1 MGVRTALHPLL
12 LAGLLLGGFSLG
24 GLSQAGERDELTPVS
39 LKPVVGLIID
49 DLGDRL
55 GAGERAIALPGH
67 VTYSILPQTTFSRH
81 LAELA
86 HHQGKEV
93 MLHQPM
99 QPQGDHPMG
108 PGGLSLHMT
117 RQEFISTLRAN
128 LESVPHARGLNNHMG
143 SLLTRHPG
151 QMGWLM
157 HELWQQ
163 DNLYFVD
170 STTTNQT
177 VALKVAL
184 EHHLPGLRR
193 NIFIDHARDEAA
205 IRAQFQ
211 RFVAQAKAVG
221 TSLAIAHPYPETLLV
236 LEELLPTLSEQGI
249 RLVPISE
256 LIVHRNQ
263 RREQLWQAS
272 LSPSPTAVKSL
283 KQ

>member
-1 MGVRTALHPLL
+1 MASPLRGFLLSACLL
-12 LAGLLLGGFSLG
+12 LPGHALP
-24 GLSQAGERDELTPVS
+24 AEEEAELTPVS
-39 LKPVVGLIID
+39 LRPMVALIID
-49 DLGDRL
+49 DLGDRMRD
-55 GAGERAIALPGH
+55 GQRAIALPGH
-67 VTYSILPQTTFSRH
+67 VTYSILPQTTFSRR

-86 HHQGKEV
+86 HRQGKEV

-99 QPQGDHPMG
+99 QPQGNHSMG

-117 RQEFISTLRAN
+117 EQEFLSTLRTN

-157 HELWQQ
+157 HELWQRG
-163 DNLYFVD
+163 DLYFVD

-177 VALKVAL
+177 VALRVAL
-184 EHHLPGLRR
+184 EHQLPGLRR
-193 NIFIDHARDEAA
+193 NIFIDHARNDTA
-205 IRAQFQ
+205 IRAQFA

-221 TSLAIAHPYPETLLV
+221 SSVAIAHPYPETLLV
-236 LEELLPTLSEQGI
+236 LEEMLPTLTEQGVD
-249 RLVPISE
+249 LISVSA
-256 LIVHRNQ
+256 LISQRNE

-272 LSPSPTAVKSL
+272 LSPSHRGVKSS

>member
-1 MGVRTALHPLL
+1 M
-12 LAGLLLGGFSLG
+12 
-24 GLSQAGERDELTPVS
+24 
-39 LKPVVGLIID
+39 VGLIID

-55 GAGERAIALPGH
+55 HDGLRAIALPGQ
-67 VTYSILPQTTFSRH
+67 VTYSILPQTTYSRR
-81 LAELA
+81 LAELT
-86 HHQGKEV
+86 HRQGKEV

-99 QPQGDHPMG
+99 QAVTDRPMG
-108 PGGLSLHMT
+108 PGGLSIHMT
-117 RQEFISTLRAN
+117 RDDFVNTLRAN
-128 LESVPHARGLNNHMG
+128 LGSVPHVRGINNHMG

-184 EHHLPGLRR
+184 EHRLPSLRR
-193 NIFIDHARDEAA
+193 NVFLDHDRDEAT
-205 IRAQFQ
+205 IRKQFA
-211 RFVAQAKAVG
+211 RFIAQAKAIG
-221 TSLAIAHPYPETLLV
+221 SSLAIAHPYPETLLV
-236 LEELLPTLSEQGI
+236 LEEMLPTLSEQGVDLI
-249 RLVPISE
+249 PISR
-256 LIVHRNQ
+256 LIQQRNE

-272 LSPSPTAVKSL
+272 LSPSQRGVKSS

>member
-1 MGVRTALHPLL
+1 MASPLRGLL
-12 LAGLLLGGFSLG
+12 LAACLLLPGHTL
-24 GLSQAGERDELTPVS
+24 LAEEDAELTPVS
-39 LKPVVGLIID
+39 LRPMVALIID

-55 GAGERAIALPGH
+55 RDGQHAIALPGQ
-67 VTYSILPQTTFSRH
+67 VTYSILPQTTYSRRF
-81 LAELA
+81 AELA
-86 HHQGKEV
+86 HRQGKEV

-99 QPQGDHPMG
+99 EAVTGRAMG

-117 RQEFISTLRAN
+117 RQEFLFTLRAN
-128 LESVPHARGLNNHMG
+128 LDSVPHARGLNNHMG

-163 DNLYFVD
+163 GNLYFVD

-184 EHHLPGLRR
+184 EHQLPGLRR
-193 NIFIDHARDEAA
+193 NIFLDHDRNEAS
-205 IRAQFQ
+205 IRGQFA

-221 TSLAIAHPYPETLLV
+221 SSVAIAHPYPETLLV
-236 LEELLPTLSEQGI
+236 LEEMLPTLTEQGI
-249 RLVPISE
+249 DLIPVSALISQ
-256 LIVHRNQ
+256 RNE

-272 LSPSPTAVKSL
+272 LSPSHRGVKSS

>member
-1 MGVRTALHPLL
+1 MAALRTPLLVSLILTAL
-12 LAGLLLGGFSLG
+12 SLG
-24 GLSQAGERDELTPVS
+24 SPAQADGATGLTPVS
-39 LKPVVGLIID
+39 LRPIVSLIID

-55 GAGERAIALPGH
+55 DDGKRAIALPGN
-67 VTYSILPQTTFSRH
+67 VTYSILPQTTFSRR

-86 HHQGKEV
+86 HNRDREV

-99 QPQGDHPMG
+99 QAISDAPMG

-117 RQEFISTLRAN
+117 HQEFISTLRAN
-128 LESVPHARGLNNHMG
+128 LDSVPHASGLNNHMG

-163 DNLYFVD
+163 GDLYFVD
-170 STTTNQT
+170 STTTSQT

-193 NIFIDHARDEAA
+193 NIFIDHNRSDAA
-205 IRAQFQ
+205 IRAQFE
-211 RFVAQAKAVG
+211 RFVAQAKTVG
-221 TSLAIAHPYPETLLV
+221 NSLAIAHPYPETLLV
-236 LEELLPTLSEQGI
+236 LEEMLPTLTEQGI
-249 RLVPISE
+249 ELIPVSE
-256 LIVHRNQ
+256 LIRHRNE

-272 LSPSPTAVKSL
+272 LSPSPMAVKSL

>member
-1 MGVRTALHPLL
+1 MASPLRGFLLTACLL
-12 LAGLLLGGFSLG
+12 LPGHLLAEEG
-24 GLSQAGERDELTPVS
+24 AELTPVS
-39 LKPVVGLIID
+39 LRPMVSLIID

-55 GAGERAIALPGH
+55 RDGQRAIALPGQ
-67 VTYSILPQTTFSRH
+67 VTYSILPQTTFSHRF
-81 LAELA
+81 AELV
-86 HHQGKEV
+86 HRQGKEV

-99 QPQGDHPMG
+99 EAVTGRAMG
-108 PGGLSLHMT
+108 PGGLSIHMT
-117 RQEFISTLRAN
+117 RDDFVNTLRAN
-128 LESVPHARGLNNHMG
+128 LASVPHARGLNNHMG

-163 DNLYFVD
+163 GDLYFVD

-184 EHHLPGLRR
+184 EHRLPGLRR
-193 NIFIDHARDEAA
+193 NIFIDHARNDAA
-205 IRAQFQ
+205 IRAQFA

-221 TSLAIAHPYPETLLV
+221 SSVAIAHPYPETLLV
-236 LEELLPTLSEQGI
+236 LEEMLPTLTEQGI
-249 RLVPISE
+249 DLISVSA
-256 LIVHRNQ
+256 LISQRNE

-272 LSPSPTAVKSL
+272 LSPSHRVVKSS